1 MALAVGHTETVGVA
15 KRFTVAGAFTL
26 VFAALVA
33 VIVTVCGDVTAAG
46 AVYNPDE
53 LIVPAP
59 VAGLIDHVTAVFVL
73 PTTVAVNCCVP
84 PALTLAEAGETLT
97 DTVCGPIYML
107 STGTNVV
114 GIVTALPAKMAL
126 WLSLSKEEAVALVL

>member
-1 MALAVGHTETVGVA
+1 MPLAVGHTDTVGVA
-15 KRFTVAGAFTL
+15 SRFTITGAFTV

-33 VIVTVCGDVTAAG
+33 VIVTVCGVVTVVG

-59 VAGLIDHVTAVFVL
+59 VAGLIDQVTLVFVL

-97 DTVCGPIYML
+97 DTVGVPKDMV
-107 STGTNVV
+107 STGTKVV
-114 GIVTALPAKMAL
+114 GIVTVLPVKIAL
-126 WLSLSKEEAVALVL
+126 